1 MTLLEEVAS
10 VDWTHIILVDLVL
23 YLFYKPN
30 NTWVRSTMSSCQ
42 SRWPSA
48 LSLHWISNNYWWTAM
63 LFYTYTGFT
72 NKFFWLS
79 IQRTLC
85 IDKRHDN
92 SKLSILF
99 FVSDILQPI
108 VMVWFI
114 WTRLLTWISCN
125 IFACNL
131 QRYFT
136 VPSRVSLLYV
146 RNASRW
152 YVISCLCKKKKKK
165 SLWYI
170 ICEMV
175 SKTSPVP
182 TSPPLATKGNGP
194 WLHLLLLLQ
203 TRVLANSNSRIT
215 DACSPQVTVVHD
227 YELSIYNNI
236 LQLHLSHPCF
246 RVNISI

>member
-1 MTLLEEVAS
+1 
-10 VDWTHIILVDLVL
+10 
-23 YLFYKPN
+23 
-30 NTWVRSTMSSCQ
+30 
-42 SRWPSA
+42 
-48 LSLHWISNNYWWTAM
+48 M
-63 LFYTYTGFT
+63 LFYTYSGFT
-72 NKFFWLS
+72 NNFFLLS
-79 IQRTLC
+79 IQRTS
-85 IDKRHDN
+85 IMHRQKVNDN

-152 YVISCLCKKKKKK
+152 YVISCLCKKKK
-165 SLWYI
+165 SSSWYI
-170 ICEMV
+170 VCEMV
-175 SKTSPVP
+175 PKTSPVP

-194 WLHLLLLLQ
+194 WLHLLLLQ

-215 DACSPQVTVVHD
+215 DACSP
-227 YELSIYNNI
+227 
-236 LQLHLSHPCF
+236 
-246 RVNISI
+246 

>member
-1 MTLLEEVAS
+1 
-10 VDWTHIILVDLVL
+10 
-23 YLFYKPN
+23 
-30 NTWVRSTMSSCQ
+30 
-42 SRWPSA
+42 
-48 LSLHWISNNYWWTAM
+48 M
-63 LFYTYTGFT
+63 LFYRYSAFT
-72 NKFFWLS
+72 NKFFLLS
-79 IQRTLC
+79 IQRTSC

-136 VPSRVSLLYV
+136 VPSRVPLLYV

-152 YVISCLCKKKKKK
+152 YVILQDIYLVFVRKKKK
-165 SLWYI
+165 SSSWYI

-175 SKTSPVP
+175 PKTSPVP

-227 YELSIYNNI
+227 YELIIYNNI

>member
-10 VDWTHIILVDLVL
+10 VDWTHIILLVLVL
-23 YLFYKPN
+23 YLILQGQQHFP
-30 NTWVRSTMSSCQ
+30 
-42 SRWPSA
+42 P
-48 LSLHWISNNYWWTAM
+48 HWISKNYWWTAM
-63 LFYTYTGFT
+63 LFYTNTVDLQT
-72 NKFFWLS
+72 SFFDFPYKGQLY
-79 IQRTLC
+79 
-85 IDKRHDN
+85 IDERHDN

-152 YVISCLCKKKKKK
+152 YVISCLCKKKKK
-165 SLWYI
+165 
-170 ICEMV
+170 
-175 SKTSPVP
+175 
-182 TSPPLATKGNGP
+182 
-194 WLHLLLLLQ
+194 
-203 TRVLANSNSRIT
+203 
-215 DACSPQVTVVHD
+215 
-227 YELSIYNNI
+227 
-236 LQLHLSHPCF
+236 
-246 RVNISI
+246 